1 MTSATD
7 IITYIG
13 VPLAVLGVLP
23 ILYTFAIAIL
33 TQRRIRSSLIQ
44 HGHKPVRSS
53 RQADGFSIR
62 SSPMSSLIEIE
73 LPRYAL
79 APLERSHRDY
89 WQPTNEGQVGEH
101 EHHHLLARAETT
113 LSMMEEG
120 RVQGFLK
127 GGSWRAF
134 PWKKLLVGRK
144 LYRIQYE
151 DELREP
157 PADIDFAELVNFLL
171 DWGAVP
177 DSMGWEKL
185 KSSGL
190 WTPGGTVL
198 LRKPEIDEE
207 EPVKRRA
214 ADWVLRTSIPDE
226 SDGVLSL
233 SIRWSMESDSAAL
246 KRGAASLPP
255 GWGRLIQPS
264 SVPYTTEKDQKT
276 ERQDLMTRVEEYR
289 AATEVCV
296 DSTSFRF
303 HAEDNKITKILWER
317 DNVETGFISEP
328 FRAFES
334 TSAATWFLSAS
345 CALMSKKQS
354 GGLWGCE
361 VPTDVMK
368 FARKDTVPCGV
379 LVMLGLIA
387 EIDAPQWSSEIQ
399 HDPRVNFVGN
409 NPSMLHH
416 QRYLA
421 SRAAEQLEA
430 SMPPEQ
436 ARIHKMNR
444 QRAEQQ
450 QAMNAMREEQNAR
463 IEKEERRYQEAIA
476 SPRMSSRAVAEAS
489 LAWLIE
495 KGEVEREWT
504 VEQLAEAVL
513 YLLVVDQGEIGE
525 AKKII
530 EVLDEW
536 MAWTLAGGMKKQQV
550 TFLSSRKVE
559 FCFAAS
565 LVAVIQQ
572 AAASAGK
579 ASADML
585 DCLKLW
591 KRVRLG

>member
-1 MTSATD
+1 
-7 IITYIG
+7 
-13 VPLAVLGVLP
+13 
-23 ILYTFAIAIL
+23 
-33 TQRRIRSSLIQ
+33 
-44 HGHKPVRSS
+44 
-53 RQADGFSIR
+53 
-62 SSPMSSLIEIE
+62 
-73 LPRYAL
+73 
-79 APLERSHRDY
+79 
-89 WQPTNEGQVGEH
+89 
-101 EHHHLLARAETT
+101 
-113 LSMMEEG
+113 
-120 RVQGFLK
+120 
-127 GGSWRAF
+127 
-134 PWKKLLVGRK
+134 
-144 LYRIQYE
+144 
-151 DELREP
+151 
-157 PADIDFAELVNFLL
+157 
-171 DWGAVP
+171 
-177 DSMGWEKL
+177 
-185 KSSGL
+185 
-190 WTPGGTVL
+190 
-198 LRKPEIDEE
+198 
-207 EPVKRRA
+207 
-214 ADWVLRTSIPDE
+214 
-226 SDGVLSL
+226 
-233 SIRWSMESDSAAL
+233 
-246 KRGAASLPP
+246 
-255 GWGRLIQPS
+255 
-264 SVPYTTEKDQKT
+264 
-276 ERQDLMTRVEEYR
+276 
-289 AATEVCV
+289 
-296 DSTSFRF
+296 
-303 HAEDNKITKILWER
+303 
-317 DNVETGFISEP
+317 
-328 FRAFES
+328 
-334 TSAATWFLSAS
+334 
-345 CALMSKKQS
+345 
-354 GGLWGCE
+354 

>member
-1 MTSATD
+1 MASATD

-23 ILYTFAIAIL
+23 ILYTFVVAIL

-44 HGHKPVRSS
+44 HGHKPARSS

-79 APLERSHRDY
+79 APLERTHEDY

-101 EHHHLLARAETT
+101 EHHHLLARAEST

-134 PWKKLLVGRK
+134 SWKKLLVGRK

-198 LRKPEIDEE
+198 LRKPEIEEDE
-207 EPVKRRA
+207 PIKKRA
-214 ADWVLRTSIPDE
+214 ADWVLKTSVPDE
-226 SDGVLSL
+226 SDGVLSI
-233 SIRWSMESDSAAL
+233 SIRWSMDSDSTKL

-255 GWGRLIQPS
+255 GWGRLVQPS
-264 SVPYTTEKDQKT
+264 TVPNSTEKDKKT
-276 ERQDLMTRVEEYR
+276 DRKDVMTRIEKYR
-289 AATEVCV
+289 AAADVCV

-303 HAEDNKITKILWER
+303 HAEDNKITKLLWEH
-317 DNVETGFISEP
+317 DNVETGFVSEP
-328 FRAFES
+328 WRAFES
-334 TSAATWFLSAS
+334 TTAAKWFLSAS
-345 CALMSKKQS
+345 CALMSRKQS
-354 GGLWGCE
+354 GGLWGCN
-361 VPTDVMK
+361 VPPDVMSS
-368 FARKDTVPCGV
+368 ARKDAVPCGV

-387 EIDAPQWSSEIQ
+387 EMDAPQWSSEIQ
-399 HDPRVNFVGN
+399 HDPRVNFVGSN
-409 NPSMLHH
+409 LTMMHH
-416 QRYLA
+416 QRFLA

-444 QRAEQQ
+444 QRSERQET
-450 QAMNAMREEQNAR
+450 MNAMHEEQSAR
-463 IEKEERRYQEAIA
+463 IEKEERRYKEAIA
-476 SPRMSSRAVAEAS
+476 SPRMGSRAVAEAS

-495 KGEVEREWT
+495 KGEIDREWT

-513 YLLVVDQGEIGE
+513 YLLIVDQGENGE

-550 TFLSSRKVE
+550 TFLGSRKVE

-565 LVAVIQQ
+565 LVAIIQQ
-572 AAASAGK
+572 AATSGGK

-591 KRVRLG
+591 RRVRLG

>member
-1 MTSATD
+1 
-7 IITYIG
+7 
-13 VPLAVLGVLP
+13 
-23 ILYTFAIAIL
+23 
-33 TQRRIRSSLIQ
+33 
-44 HGHKPVRSS
+44 
-53 RQADGFSIR
+53 
-62 SSPMSSLIEIE
+62 MSSLIEIE
-73 LPRYAL
+73 LPKYTL
-79 APLERSHRDY
+79 APLERSHEDY
-89 WQPTNEGQVGEH
+89 WQPTNEGQLGEH
-101 EHHHLLARAETT
+101 EHHHLLTRAEST

-134 PWKKLLVGRK
+134 HWKKLLVGRK

-198 LRKPEIDEE
+198 LRKPEIDDDLTKR
-207 EPVKRRA
+207 PVSN
-214 ADWVLRTSIPDE
+214 WVLRTSVPDE

-233 SIRWSMESDSAAL
+233 SIRWTMGSDSMTFE
-246 KRGAASLPP
+246 RGAASLPP
-255 GWGRLIQPS
+255 GWGRLTQPS
-264 SVPYTTEKDQKT
+264 IMFQSNEKDKKQ
-276 ERQDLMTRVEEYR
+276 ERRDLMTRIEEYR
-289 AATEVCV
+289 AATDVCV

-303 HAEDNKITKILWER
+303 HAEDNKITKLLWEH
-317 DNVETGFISEP
+317 DNVETGFVSEP
-328 FRAFES
+328 WRTFES
-334 TSAATWFLSAS
+334 NSAASWFLSGS
-345 CALMSKKQS
+345 CALLSHKPS

-361 VPTDVMK
+361 VPAEVTS
-368 FARKDTVPCGV
+368 FARRDTIPCGV

-399 HDPRVNFVGN
+399 HNHRLNHLGN
-409 NPSMLHH
+409 NPAALHH

-450 QAMNAMREEQNAR
+450 QSVNDFRAEQLAR
-463 IEKEERRYQEAIA
+463 LEKEERRYQEAIA
-476 SPRMSSRAVAEAS
+476 SPRMSSKAVAEAL

-495 KGEVEREWT
+495 KGEIEREWT

-513 YLLVVDQGEIGE
+513 YLLVVDQGESGE

-536 MAWTLAGGMKKQQV
+536 MIWSHAGGMKKQQV
-550 TFLSSRKVE
+550 TFLESRKVE

-565 LVAVIQQ
+565 LIAVMQQ

-579 ASADML
+579 ASVNML
-585 DCLKLW
+585 ECLQLW
-591 KRVRLG
+591 RKVRLG

>member
-1 MTSATD
+1 MASATD

-23 ILYTFAIAIL
+23 ILYTFAIAIV

-44 HGHKPVRSS
+44 HGHMPARSS

-73 LPRYAL
+73 LPRYTL
-79 APLERSHRDY
+79 APLERSHEDY
-89 WQPTNEGQVGEH
+89 WQPTNEGLGEH
-101 EHHHLLARAETT
+101 EHHHLLARAEST
-113 LSMMEEG
+113 LSMMEQG

-134 PWKKLLVGRK
+134 HWKKLLVGRK

-171 DWGAVP
+171 DWAAVP
-177 DSMGWEKL
+177 DPMGWEKL
-185 KSSGL
+185 KTSGL

-198 LRKPEIDEE
+198 LRKPEIDDD
-207 EPVKRRA
+207 EPMKRHGP
-214 ADWVLRTSIPDE
+214 DWVLRTSVPDE

-233 SIRWSMESDSAAL
+233 AIRWTIGSDSTTFE
-246 KRGAASLPP
+246 RGAASLPP
-255 GWGRLIQPS
+255 GWGRLTQPYN
-264 SVPYTTEKDQKT
+264 VPQSKEKDTKE
-276 ERQDLMTRVEEYR
+276 ERRDLTTRIEEYR
-289 AATEVCV
+289 ATTDACV
-296 DSTSFRF
+296 GSTSFRF
-303 HAEDNKITKILWER
+303 HAEDNKITKLIWEH
-317 DNVETGFISEP
+317 NGVETGFISEP
-328 FRAFES
+328 WRTFES
-334 TSAATWFLSAS
+334 TSAASWFLSAS
-345 CALMSKKQS
+345 CALISNRQS

-361 VPTDVMK
+361 VPADVVA
-368 FARKDTVPCGV
+368 FARRDTVPCGV
-379 LVMLGLIA
+379 LVMMGLIA

-399 HDPRVNFVGN
+399 HDARVNYLGS
-409 NPSMLHH
+409 NPSTLHH
-416 QRYLA
+416 QRFLA
-421 SRAAEQLEA
+421 SRAAEHLEA

-450 QAMNAMREEQNAR
+450 DILNAMREEQLER
-463 IEKEERRYQEAIA
+463 IQKEERRYQEAIA
-476 SPRMSSRAVAEAS
+476 SPRMGNRAVAEAL

-495 KGEVEREWT
+495 KDEVEREWT

-513 YLLVVDQGEIGE
+513 YLLVVDQGENGE

-536 MAWTLAGGMKKQQV
+536 MTWHQAGGMKKQQV
-550 TFLSSRKVE
+550 IFLSSRKVE
-559 FCFAAS
+559 FCFAAC

-572 AAASAGK
+572 VAASAGK

-585 DCLKLW
+585 ECLKLW
-591 KRVRLG
+591 RKVRLG

>member
-1 MTSATD
+1 MATATD

-44 HGHKPVRSS
+44 HGHKPARSS

-79 APLERSHRDY
+79 APLERSHEDY

-101 EHHHLLARAETT
+101 EHHHLLARAEST
-113 LSMMEEG
+113 LSMMEQG

-134 PWKKLLVGRK
+134 HWKKLLVGRK

-198 LRKPEIDEE
+198 LRKPEIDDD
-207 EPVKRRA
+207 EPLKRRVP
-214 ADWVLRTSIPDE
+214 DWVLRTSVPDE

-233 SIRWSMESDSAAL
+233 SIRWSMESDSAAFE
-246 KRGAASLPP
+246 RGAASLPP

-264 SVPYTTEKDQKT
+264 TVTYPTEKGKKE
-276 ERQDLMTRVEEYR
+276 ERKDMMNRIEEYR
-289 AATEVCV
+289 AATDVCV

-303 HAEDNKITKILWER
+303 HAEDNKITKLLWEHE
-317 DNVETGFISEP
+317 NMETGFVSEP
-328 FRAFES
+328 WRTFES
-334 TSAATWFLSAS
+334 TSSATWFLSAS
-345 CALMSKKQS
+345 CAVVSKKQS

-361 VPTDVMK
+361 VPADVMS
-368 FARKDTVPCGV
+368 FARRDTVPCGV

-399 HDPRVNFVGN
+399 HDPRANFIGN

-416 QRYLA
+416 QRFLA

-430 SMPPEQ
+430 TMPPEQ

-450 QAMNAMREEQNAR
+450 QRINAMREEQNAR

-476 SPRMSSRAVAEAS
+476 SPRMSSRAVAEAL

-495 KGEVEREWT
+495 KGEIEREWT

-513 YLLVVDQGEIGE
+513 YLLVVDQGENGE

-530 EVLDEW
+530 QVLDEW
-536 MAWTLAGGMKKQQV
+536 MSWNQAGGMKKQQV
-550 TFLSSRKVE
+550 IFLDSRKVE

-565 LVAVIQQ
+565 LVAVVQQ

-591 KRVRLG
+591 RRVRLG